1 MNEAKYNKYKDFYT
15 KDYLMGLNSFLLLDE
30 LVNENAAALGGRI
43 LDLGCGQAL
52 TSIFLA
58 NETAAKSVY
67 ALDLWIE
74 PTDNM
79 KRIISH
85 SLEDKIIPLKGD
97 ALVLPFAKDYFD
109 TIISVDTYHYFGCA
123 EGIFAEKILPF
134 VKKGGS
140 ILIAVPGIRYEPAGK
155 ELELF
160 KEWAENG
167 DHELFH
173 TAEWWKNHLL
183 KNTDGQIEINVT
195 EGKCYD
201 KAWDD
206 WFKSGNDY
214 GVRDKEYLDKGLYD
228 LLNFVMISIKK
239 V

>member
-1 MNEAKYNKYKDFYT
+1 M
-15 KDYLMGLNSFLLLDE
+15 LDE
-30 LVNENAAALGGRI
+30 LVSENEAALGGRVLI
-43 LDLGCGQAL
+43 LGCGQAL
-52 TSIFLA
+52 ISIFFA
-58 NETAAKSVY
+58 SETAAKSVY

-97 ALVLPFAKDYFD
+97 ALALPFAKDYFD
-109 TIISVDTYHYFGCA
+109 TIVSVDAYHYFGCA

-160 KEWAENG
+160 NPLKRRVI
-167 DHELFH
+167 
-173 TAEWWKNHLL
+173 KN
-183 KNTDGQIEINVT
+183 I
-195 EGKCYD
+195 
-201 KAWDD
+201 
-206 WFKSGNDY
+206 
-214 GVRDKEYLDKGLYD
+214 
-228 LLNFVMISIKK
+228 
-239 V
+239 